1 MILPCLHVYRS
12 GWGGVNDERSM
23 QPTLPAPRNSINF
36 LFQTDRGNESLMNSL
51 NYHSWVYLM

>member
-1 MILPCLHVYRS
+1 MILHVYRS